1 MLALL
6 QSTAMPLRGRVPA
19 RRARRRRQR
28 GASAGLKRRTWLQ
41 PYASFVCAFCRV
53 ALGVHLPPQA
63 RRYGASGAASE
74 LAVVPAESQSKHTS
88 MAYTAE
94 IRRVGGSLYKAARG
108 SSNLFLP
115 DTCFLNTVRPAALTH
130 LRTHTLTL

>member
-1 MLALL
+1 
-6 QSTAMPLRGRVPA
+6 V
-19 RRARRRRQR
+19 
-28 GASAGLKRRTWLQ
+28 
-41 PYASFVCAFCRV
+41 
-53 ALGVHLPPQA
+53 
-63 RRYGASGAASE
+63 
-74 LAVVPAESQSKHTS
+74 AVVPAESQSKHTS

>member
-1 MLALL
+1 
-6 QSTAMPLRGRVPA
+6 
-19 RRARRRRQR
+19 
-28 GASAGLKRRTWLQ
+28 
-41 PYASFVCAFCRV
+41 
-53 ALGVHLPPQA
+53 
-63 RRYGASGAASE
+63 
-74 LAVVPAESQSKHTS
+74 